1 MPSAMSLGRDNRIAR
16 RYGSLLD
23 PWGDRTSV
31 SLIRIIFTADG
42 RRLETAG
49 EIEMAMRMKRVL
61 YSVVASCALA
71 GALYV
76 PARAAGLNIET
87 ATIADLNAAFA
98 DGTLTSEQ
106 LVSAYLKRIEA
117 YDKQG
122 PAINAIITLNKKALD
137 EGRQLDA
144 ERKSGKVRGPLH
156 GIPVVLKDNYDTVDM
171 PTTAGSQLL
180 EGHMAKQDAFMVKKL
195 REAGAIMLAKVNLSE
210 FAGSGGSVSG
220 ATDPAIIK
228 AGSVP
233 NGSSSAGGQTKN
245 PHELLHGP
253 AGSSGGTGA
262 AVAAA
267 FAQFGLGTDTGGS
280 VRGPSSANGIVG
292 LKPTHGLL
300 SRAGIVPLAL
310 SFDTGGPMARSVHD
324 VAVALGVMTGV
335 DPADDATKKSAGRF
349 ERDYTKYLKTGALK
363 GARIGIAR
371 DFMGKD
377 AGTDEVVEAAIVT
390 LKKLGAVVID
400 PIKYPDYILQSKG
413 ALYNI
418 VTYAEFKAQIADYLK
433 TSEPQYPKTLDEIVA
448 RANDPKTGYRSPE
461 KAVALKYTASVALD
475 LSDPSYIAAK
485 NEALASTKAAVT
497 ALFAKPTQRHRLSD
511 VAASGPV
518 HQARWPSGTD
528 RLADEPRQR
537 DRLSGFDRARRH
549 GVVRS
554 ARNDFVLRAGVQ
566 RRAGA
571 RLRLRLRAGDQSA
584 GVAQAHARASER
596 CARDGCSPGSAVSM
610 RRDAKVLAPSS
621 SAKGAN
627 DEYNHAGA
635 EGAWTIDLPGC
646 AVRACGRC
654 DRAATRRANHP

>member
-1 MPSAMSLGRDNRIAR
+1 
-16 RYGSLLD
+16 
-23 PWGDRTSV
+23 
-31 SLIRIIFTADG
+31 
-42 RRLETAG
+42 
-49 EIEMAMRMKRVL
+49 MAMRMKRVL

-71 GALYV
+71 GALYA
-76 PARAAGLNIET
+76 PARAAGLNVET
-87 ATIADLNAAFA
+87 ATIADLNVAFA

-106 LVSAYLKRIEA
+106 LVSAYLERIEA

-122 PAINAIITLNKKALD
+122 PSINAIITLNKKALD
-137 EGRQLDA
+137 EARQLDA
-144 ERKSGKVRGPLH
+144 ERRSGKVRGPLH

-195 REAGAIMLAKVNLSE
+195 REAGAIMLAKMNLSE

-253 AGSSGGTGA
+253 SGSSGGTGA

-335 DPADDATKKSAGRF
+335 DPADDATKKSEGRF

-485 NEALASTKAAVT
+485 NEALASTKAAVM
-497 ALFAKPTQRHRLSD
+497 ALFAKYQLDAIVYPTSPRPAQYIKPDGLPAPADSPTNLANESGFPDLIVPAGMTWSGLPVTISFFGQAFSEGQLLAYGYDFEQATKARALPKHTPTLPSD
-511 VAASGPV
+511 VLGMAA
-518 HQARWPSGTD
+518 ARKTP
-528 RLADEPRQR
+528 
-537 DRLSGFDRARRH
+537 
-549 GVVRS
+549 
-554 ARNDFVLRAGVQ
+554 
-566 RRAGA
+566 
-571 RLRLRLRAGDQSA
+571 
-584 GVAQAHARASER
+584 
-596 CARDGCSPGSAVSM
+596 
-610 RRDAKVLAPSS
+610 
-621 SAKGAN
+621 
-627 DEYNHAGA
+627 
-635 EGAWTIDLPGC
+635 
-646 AVRACGRC
+646 
-654 DRAATRRANHP
+654 

>member
-1 MPSAMSLGRDNRIAR
+1 MD
-16 RYGSLLD
+16 
-23 PWGDRTSV
+23 
-31 SLIRIIFTADG
+31 

-61 YSVVASCALA
+61 YSVVALCALA

-122 PAINAIITLNKKALD
+122 PTINAIITLNKKALD
-137 EGRQLDA
+137 EARQLDA
-144 ERKSGKVRGPLH
+144 ERKSGNVRGPLH

-220 ATDPAIIK
+220 ATDPAIIR
-228 AGSVP
+228 AGSIP

-335 DPADDATKKSAGRF
+335 DPADDATNKSAGRF

-377 AGTDEVVEAAIVT
+377 AGTDEVVNAAIVT

-400 PIKYPDYILQSKG
+400 PIKYPDYILQSKQ

-448 RANDPKTGYRSPE
+448 RANDPKSGYRSPQ

-485 NEALASTKAAVT
+485 NEALASTKAAVM
-497 ALFAKPTQRHRLSD
+497 ALFAKYQLDAIVYPTSPRPAQYIKPSGLPVPTDSPTNLANESGLPDLIVPAGMTWSGLPVTISFFGQAFSEGQVLAYGYDFEQATKARVLPKHTPALPSD
-511 VAASGPV
+511 VLEMAA
-518 HQARWPSGTD
+518 ARKTP
-528 RLADEPRQR
+528 
-537 DRLSGFDRARRH
+537 
-549 GVVRS
+549 
-554 ARNDFVLRAGVQ
+554 
-566 RRAGA
+566 
-571 RLRLRLRAGDQSA
+571 
-584 GVAQAHARASER
+584 
-596 CARDGCSPGSAVSM
+596 
-610 RRDAKVLAPSS
+610 
-621 SAKGAN
+621 
-627 DEYNHAGA
+627 
-635 EGAWTIDLPGC
+635 
-646 AVRACGRC
+646 
-654 DRAATRRANHP
+654 

>member
-1 MPSAMSLGRDNRIAR
+1 MD
-16 RYGSLLD
+16 
-23 PWGDRTSV
+23 
-31 SLIRIIFTADG
+31 

-61 YSVVASCALA
+61 YPVIASCALA
-71 GALYV
+71 AAVFV

-87 ATIADLNAAFA
+87 ATIAYLNAAFA

-137 EGRQLDA
+137 EARQLDA

-262 AVAAA
+262 SVAAA

-280 VRGPSSANGIVG
+280 VRGPSSVNGIVG

-335 DPADDATKKSAGRF
+335 DPADDATQKSAERF

-371 DFMGKD
+371 EFMGKD

-390 LKKLGAVVID
+390 LKKLGTVVID
-400 PIKYPDYILQSKG
+400 PIKYPDYILQSKQ

-418 VTYAEFKAQIADYLK
+418 VTYAEFKAQIADY
-433 TSEPQYPKTLDEIVA
+433 
-448 RANDPKTGYRSPE
+448 PKTGYRSPE

-485 NEALASTKAAVT
+485 NEALASTKAAVM
-497 ALFAKPTQRHRLSD
+497 ALFAKYQLDAIVYPTSPRPALYIKPTGLPAPTDSPTNLANESGFPDLIVPAGMTWSGLPVTISFFGQAFSEGQLLAYGYDFEQATKARVLPKHTPALPSD
-511 VAASGPV
+511 VLGMAA
-518 HQARWPSGTD
+518 
-528 RLADEPRQR
+528 
-537 DRLSGFDRARRH
+537 
-549 GVVRS
+549 
-554 ARNDFVLRAGVQ
+554 
-566 RRAGA
+566 
-571 RLRLRLRAGDQSA
+571 
-584 GVAQAHARASER
+584 ARA
-596 CARDGCSPGSAVSM
+596 
-610 RRDAKVLAPSS
+610 AP
-621 SAKGAN
+621 
-627 DEYNHAGA
+627 
-635 EGAWTIDLPGC
+635 
-646 AVRACGRC
+646 
-654 DRAATRRANHP
+654 

>member
-1 MPSAMSLGRDNRIAR
+1 
-16 RYGSLLD
+16 
-23 PWGDRTSV
+23 
-31 SLIRIIFTADG
+31 
-42 RRLETAG
+42 
-49 EIEMAMRMKRVL
+49 MAMRMKRVL

-76 PARAAGLNIET
+76 PARGTGLNIET
-87 ATIADLNAAFA
+87 ATIADLNAAFD

-106 LVSAYLKRIEA
+106 LVSAYLKRIDA

-137 EGRQLDA
+137 EARQLDA
-144 ERKSGKVRGPLH
+144 ERKSGTVRGPLH

-280 VRGPSSANGIVG
+280 VRGPSSVNGIVG

-335 DPADDATKKSAGRF
+335 DPADDATNKSAGRF

-448 RANDPKTGYRSPE
+448 RANDPKSGYRSPQ

-485 NEALASTKAAVT
+485 NEALVSTKAAVM
-497 ALFAKPTQRHRLSD
+497 ALFAKYQLDAIVYPTSPRPAQYIKPDGRPAPTDSPTNLANESGFPDLIVPAGMTWSGLPVTISFFGQAFSEGQVLAYGYDFEQATKARVLPKHTPALPSD
-511 VAASGPV
+511 V
-518 HQARWPSGTD
+518 
-528 RLADEPRQR
+528 L
-537 DRLSGFDRARRH
+537 
-549 GVVRS
+549 
-554 ARNDFVLRAGVQ
+554 
-566 RRAGA
+566 
-571 RLRLRLRAGDQSA
+571 
-584 GVAQAHARASER
+584 GVAAARTT
-596 CARDGCSPGSAVSM
+596 P
-610 RRDAKVLAPSS
+610 
-621 SAKGAN
+621 
-627 DEYNHAGA
+627 
-635 EGAWTIDLPGC
+635 
-646 AVRACGRC
+646 
-654 DRAATRRANHP
+654 